1 MPNGMDEPHDAAGGA
16 AAGETTEALNAGVA
30 GRGVERTAVAL
41 LGAASGGVLG
51 LLAAGF
57 LARLRHSGQDMSI
70 AVTAGLSV
78 LLAAGMAAVNLRQKP
93 APLPVAPRIAWG
105 TLLAAA
111 ALLLT
116 LAVFLFQGAY
126 VQGVASSGGQ
136 IHLPLP
142 IWPISRAALLASL
155 ALVLAGVLAGLAG
168 LGQLSAQRGR
178 YSGGKWVAMSVLLGA
193 AWAGLGLACYIMACG
208 ITFLR

>member
-1 MPNGMDEPHDAAGGA
+1 
-16 AAGETTEALNAGVA
+16 
-30 GRGVERTAVAL
+30 VERAAVAL

-57 LARLRHSGQDMSI
+57 VARLRHSGQDMSI
-70 AVTAGLSV
+70 AVTAGLSI

-93 APLPVAPRIAWG
+93 SAVPVAPRIAWG
-105 TLLAAA
+105 TLLSAA

-126 VQGVASSGGQ
+126 VQGITSGGGQ
-136 IHLPLP
+136 IHLPLA
-142 IWPISRAALLASL
+142 IWPISRAVLLASL
-155 ALVLAGVLAGLAG
+155 ALVLVGVMAGLAG

-178 YSGGKWVAMSVLLGA
+178 YSGGKWIAMSLLLGA
-193 AWAGLGLACYIMACG
+193 AWVGLGFACYIMACG